1 MRWLLM
7 LTVVL
12 FGSSLSLAKGPKYT
26 AIDKAGVDYRV
37 QGEYVGLVETKG
49 GKEKYGVQ
57 LIALGNHHF
66 RVVGYR
72 GGLPGAG
79 WNGKGPAQL
88 QGDVELK
95 NGQLIFEGD
104 QRRGLLKDGHIAVD
118 LGPDGNTDGE
128 LKRIDRQSPTLGKQ
142 PPTGAVVLFDGTSVE
157 HFEGGRLTKDG
168 LLMEGTR
175 SRHKFQSHQL
185 HIEFQL
191 PFQPE
196 DRGQGRGNS
205 GIYVQGRYEVQILDS
220 FGLAGKHNECGGIYE
235 VKDPRLNMCFP
246 PLTWQT
252 YDIAFT
258 AAKFDEAGK
267 LTRSARIT
275 VHHNGVSVHQGVELP
290 RDRSTRAAPLKP
302 GPEPGPI
309 YLQNHGCPVRYRN
322 IWVLETK

>member
-1 MRWLLM
+1 MRLL
-7 LTVVL
+7 LISSIVFAGSVV
-12 FGSSLSLAKGPKYT
+12 SLAKGPKFT
-26 AIDKAGVDYRV
+26 DIKSAGVDYGV
-37 QGEYVGLVETKG
+37 QGEYVGLLKTKQG
-49 GKEKYGVQ
+49 TQKYGVQ

-79 WNGKGPAQL
+79 WNGKGPIQVQA
-88 QGDVELK
+88 DVELK
-95 NGQLIFEGD
+95 EGKLVFEGD
-104 QRRGLLKDGHIAVD
+104 QRRGVLQGGRLVVD
-118 LGPDGNTDGE
+118 LGPDGTNDGE
-128 LKRIDRQSPTLGKQ
+128 LKRVDRQSPTLGKKD
-142 PPTGAVVLFDGTSVE
+142 PNAVVLFDGKDAAQ
-157 HFEGGRLTKDG
+157 FAGGRMTKDG

-175 SRHKFQSHQL
+175 SQKKFQSHHL

-205 GIYVQGRYEVQILDS
+205 GIYVQGRYEVQMLDS

-235 VKDPRLNMCFP
+235 VKDPDLNMCFP

-258 AAKFDEAGK
+258 AAVFDEAGK
-267 LTRSARIT
+267 LTRPARIT
-275 VHHNGVSVHQGVELP
+275 VRHNGVLVHDNVELP

-302 GPEPGPI
+302 GPQPGPI

-322 IWVLETK
+322 IWVVETR